1 MAYLPSIG
9 SVSFYFEKKRALA
22 TGVAVCGSG
31 IGAFVFAP
39 LSSYLLQEYGG
50 WRGAYWIIS
59 GIVLN
64 LVVLGALFRP
74 LQARTIR

>member
-9 SVSFYFEKKRALA
+9 AVSFYFEKRRALA
-22 TGVAVCGSG
+22 TGVTVCGSG

-39 LSSYLLQEYGG
+39 LSNFLLAYYGG
-50 WRGAYWIIS
+50 WRPAYWIIS

-64 LVVLGALFRP
+64 LIVLGALFRP
-74 LQARTIR
+74 LKARVIR

>member
-1 MAYLPSIG
+1 
-9 SVSFYFEKKRALA
+9 
-22 TGVAVCGSG
+22 VCGSG

-39 LSSYLLQEYGG
+39 LSNFLLAYYGG
-50 WRGAYWIIS
+50 WRSAYWIIA

-74 LQARTIR
+74 LQARTIRFASSFLCTVLIALIQELLL